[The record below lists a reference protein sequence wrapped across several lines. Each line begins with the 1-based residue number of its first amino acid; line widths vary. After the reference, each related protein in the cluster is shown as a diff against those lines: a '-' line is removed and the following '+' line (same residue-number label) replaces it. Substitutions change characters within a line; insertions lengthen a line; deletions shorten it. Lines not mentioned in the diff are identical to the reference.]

1 MAPASNLHPFV
12 KYLLWQL
19 PSWTLVTAGLAWI
32 RMVFDLPLSLVIGAV
47 VAYVAK
53 DLALY
58 PTMRIIFR
66 PPARPQ
72 PIGKRGEVVE
82 TLAPTGYIRVD
93 GELWKATAPASAA
106 PLPTGRHVVVRA
118 ADGLTLLVD
127 EAPPG

>member
-1 MAPASNLHPFV
+1 MIGHPFA

-19 PSWTLVTAGLAWI
+19 PSWLLVSAGLAWL
-32 RMVFDLPLSLVIGAV
+32 RLVFDLPLGLVIGAIA
-47 VAYVAK
+47 AYVVK

-66 PPARPQ
+66 PPTRTQ

-93 GELWKATAPASAA
+93 GELWKATASASGA
-106 PLPTGRHVVVRA
+106 PLPAGRHVVVRA
-118 ADGLTLLVD
+118 AEGLTLLVD
-127 EAPPG
+127 EVGQG